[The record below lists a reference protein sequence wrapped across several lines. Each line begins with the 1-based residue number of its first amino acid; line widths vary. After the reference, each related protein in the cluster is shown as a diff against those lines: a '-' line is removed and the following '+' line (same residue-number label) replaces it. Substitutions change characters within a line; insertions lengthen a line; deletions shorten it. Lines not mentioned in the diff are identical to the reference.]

1 MIYGLGTDLCEVA
14 RIRASV
20 ERFGLRFA
28 KRILMA
34 EELAQLPRARDPI
47 RFLAMRFAAKEAIV
61 KAMGTGFRQGVWL
74 RDVGMVQ
81 EPSGRP
87 VPVFSP
93 RIRAWLDARGAGEG
107 HVTLSDEAG
116 MVVAV
121 AVLLLR
127 PPSKEAPR

>member
-1 MIYGLGTDLCEVA
+1 VIYGIGTDLCEVA
-14 RIRASV
+14 RIRAAV
-20 ERFGLRFA
+20 DRFGPRFA
-28 KRILMA
+28 QRILMA
-34 EELAQLPRARDPI
+34 EELAQLPRAKDPI

-81 EPSGRP
+81 ERSGKP
-87 VPVFSP
+87 VPIFSP
-93 RIRAWLDARGAGEG
+93 RIRARLDAQGAGAG

-121 AVLLLR
+121 AILLLR
-127 PPSKEAPR
+127 LPADEAPR